1 MQYPPF
7 KRLPDT
13 LKNKKKN
20 KKTKKK
26 NKPNT
31 QTNKKISSFKAG
43 KAIIVDGVHPLKKR
57 SFQGLHFSTKVRNL
71 KCLSLMHPK
80 RCWNLHP
87 LSSSGVSQVR
97 LLLLKKL
104 LFYQLR
110 NRKCLGNCGPLE
122 VWSPLLCHIDEK
134 CSILFFYAC
143 VRASITILSFAFSF
157 HDHTKLYDFTLWKRN
172 RNTLFM

>member
-1 MQYPPF
+1 MFSYDAL
-7 KRLPDT
+7 RNTLPSSDCPT
-13 LKNKKKN
+13 HWKKK
-20 KKTKKK
+20 KKKKKK

-97 LLLLKKL
+97 LQLLKKL

-134 CSILFFYAC
+134 CSILFLCMCQGIHYNLEFC
-143 VRASITILSFAFSF
+143 FQFPWS
-157 HDHTKLYDFTLWKRN
+157 HKTLWFYVVKKKS
-172 RNTLFM
+172 